1 MTAFSLSSPFP
12 PCLPTHSLRPRAQN
26 TSSKASL
33 LDDDRQGPAIDAVSA
48 IFTIMR
54 DYAHQR
60 GLHTVDYNVVE
71 LMVLKKG
78 YTQQQLQ
85 DCLAEY
91 GGLGVLS
98 MDAAQSRIT
107 IDS

>member
-1 MTAFSLSSPFP
+1 M
-12 PCLPTHSLRPRAQN
+12 
-26 TSSKASL
+26 
-33 LDDDRQGPAIDAVSA
+33 SA

-54 DYAHQR
+54 DFAHQR
-60 GLHTVDYNVVE
+60 GLHTVDYNTIE

-91 GGLGVLS
+91 GALGVLS
-98 MDAAQSRIT
+98 VDSAQSRIT
-107 IDS
+107 LDS